1 MLSIGTSFGDSVL
14 NGNNAKITIP
24 FMEEITLYNKGDIIM
39 KKVIAAMIGIAF
51 AFCCFMLL
59 DGCNSSEVVE
69 SEETYYQASYAEVI
83 EANVKDSLWNDDY
96 SYFAITETPNEN
108 KDGMLRYITYDAEG
122 NALTMNSVDYDWA
135 VSYYFN

>member
-1 MLSIGTSFGDSVL
+1 
-14 NGNNAKITIP
+14 
-24 FMEEITLYNKGDIIM
+24 M
-39 KKVIAAMIGIAF
+39 KKVIATMIGIAF

-83 EANVKDSLWNDDY
+83 EANVKNSLWNDGY